1 VVEEAVEDSA
11 GDSRIPEDLAPILQG
26 AVGGEDDGALLV
38 AAGEHLK

>member
-1 VVEEAVEDSA
+1 MVKEAVEDGP

-38 AAGEHLK
+38 AAGEHLE